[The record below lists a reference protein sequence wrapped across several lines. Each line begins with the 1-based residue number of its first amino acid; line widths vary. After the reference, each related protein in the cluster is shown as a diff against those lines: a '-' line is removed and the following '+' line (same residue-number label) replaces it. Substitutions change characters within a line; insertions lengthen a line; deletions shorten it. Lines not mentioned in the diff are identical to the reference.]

1 MKRWNGVFVAP
12 MVMFVTI
19 FLGNIFLFAQAGT
32 GKPSKEDVMQKAQK
46 LRMPFIANEGQTDKG
61 VAFYAQTFG
70 GTVFVTK
77 DGEIVYALPG
87 RGDDAGNKGDGPR
100 INVRE
105 TAFYAKSEILDL
117 FLISCREPVSRIVY
131 AIQQPEF
138 QTPKSGIAL
147 KEELVGGKINEIQGM
162 DKTAT
167 KVSYFKG
174 SDASKWKQ
182 GISTYDVVTLGEVY
196 KGIDVTLK
204 AYGNNVE
211 KLFCVKPGANSD
223 QIKIKLGGARELRVN
238 KDGQLEAETELGP
251 VKFTK
256 PVAYQE
262 IDGKKVDVEVDYTI
276 LNPNSKIQNPK
287 SAYGFKV
294 ASYDKTKDL
303 IIDPLLASTFLGEYY
318 FQQLSYNDTIALD
331 ASGNVYVT
339 GETVSSNFPTTP
351 GAYDT
356 SIDGFDVF
364 VSKLDGGLTTLLAST
379 FLGGSQGE
387 GGPSLVLDTSGNVY
401 VTGGTYSSDFPTT
414 PGAYDTSFNSY
425 FSGDAFISKLD
436 GGLTTLLASTFL
448 GGYDNDGGSFL
459 VLDASG
465 NVYVTGGTYSSDFPT
480 TPGAYDTSFNSYSS
494 GDAFI
499 SKLDGGLTTLLASTF
514 LSGSDGSRSG
524 SLALDTSGNVY
535 VTGYTESSDF
545 PTTPGAYD
553 TSIDY
558 YEDSDVFVSK
568 LDGGLTT
575 LLASTFLGGSNG
587 EVGSFLALDTS
598 GNVYVTGD
606 TASWD
611 FPTTPG
617 AYDTSFGDGGIF
629 ISKLNGGLTTLL
641 ASTFL
646 SGSDGGGSRSRSLA
660 LDTEGN
666 VYVTGETY
674 SSDFPTTPGAYD
686 TSLNETDA
694 FISKL
699 NGGLTTLLAS
709 TFLGGYYYETGQSL
723 ALDTSGNVYVMGFTM
738 SPDFPTTQVAYDTSF
753 NGYRDFFISKLDG
766 NLSAATT
773 AIELASFEATVD
785 KGAATLFWETAT
797 EVDNAGFNL
806 YRAKSEDGD
815 YAKIN
820 DTLIP
825 ARGNAVSGANYS
837 FVDTPGK
844 GTFYYKLEDVDY
856 NGASAMHGPEKVRV
870 REGDNAARHSKKARR

>member
-1 MKRWNGVFVAP
+1 MEWGFVAP

-379 FLGGSQGE
+379 FLGG
-387 GGPSLVLDTSGNVY
+387 
-401 VTGGTYSSDFPTT
+401 
-414 PGAYDTSFNSY
+414 
-425 FSGDAFISKLD
+425 
-436 GGLTTLLASTFL
+436 
-448 GGYDNDGGSFL
+448 
-459 VLDASG
+459 
-465 NVYVTGGTYSSDFPT
+465 
-480 TPGAYDTSFNSYSS
+480 
-494 GDAFI
+494 
-499 SKLDGGLTTLLASTF
+499 
-514 LSGSDGSRSG
+514 
-524 SLALDTSGNVY
+524 
-535 VTGYTESSDF
+535 
-545 PTTPGAYD
+545 
-553 TSIDY
+553 
-558 YEDSDVFVSK
+558 
-568 LDGGLTT
+568 
-575 LLASTFLGGSNG
+575 
-587 EVGSFLALDTS
+587 
-598 GNVYVTGD
+598 
-606 TASWD
+606 
-611 FPTTPG
+611 
-617 AYDTSFGDGGIF
+617 
-629 ISKLNGGLTTLL
+629 
-641 ASTFL
+641 
-646 SGSDGGGSRSRSLA
+646 
-660 LDTEGN
+660 
-666 VYVTGETY
+666 
-674 SSDFPTTPGAYD
+674 
-686 TSLNETDA
+686 
-694 FISKL
+694 
-699 NGGLTTLLAS
+699 
-709 TFLGGYYYETGQSL
+709 YYYETGQSL

>member
-514 LSGSDGSRSG
+514 L
-524 SLALDTSGNVY
+524 
-535 VTGYTESSDF
+535 
-545 PTTPGAYD
+545 
-553 TSIDY
+553 
-558 YEDSDVFVSK
+558 
-568 LDGGLTT
+568 
-575 LLASTFLGGSNG
+575 GGSNG

>member
-379 FLGGSQGE
+379 FLGG
-387 GGPSLVLDTSGNVY
+387 
-401 VTGGTYSSDFPTT
+401 
-414 PGAYDTSFNSY
+414 
-425 FSGDAFISKLD
+425 
-436 GGLTTLLASTFL
+436 
-448 GGYDNDGGSFL
+448 
-459 VLDASG
+459 
-465 NVYVTGGTYSSDFPT
+465 
-480 TPGAYDTSFNSYSS
+480 
-494 GDAFI
+494 
-499 SKLDGGLTTLLASTF
+499 
-514 LSGSDGSRSG
+514 
-524 SLALDTSGNVY
+524 
-535 VTGYTESSDF
+535 
-545 PTTPGAYD
+545 
-553 TSIDY
+553 
-558 YEDSDVFVSK
+558 
-568 LDGGLTT
+568 
-575 LLASTFLGGSNG
+575 
-587 EVGSFLALDTS
+587 
-598 GNVYVTGD
+598 
-606 TASWD
+606 
-611 FPTTPG
+611 
-617 AYDTSFGDGGIF
+617 
-629 ISKLNGGLTTLL
+629 
-641 ASTFL
+641 
-646 SGSDGGGSRSRSLA
+646 
-660 LDTEGN
+660 
-666 VYVTGETY
+666 
-674 SSDFPTTPGAYD
+674 
-686 TSLNETDA
+686 
-694 FISKL
+694 
-699 NGGLTTLLAS
+699 
-709 TFLGGYYYETGQSL
+709 YYYETGQSL

>member
-1 MKRWNGVFVAP
+1 
-12 MVMFVTI
+12 
-19 FLGNIFLFAQAGT
+19 
-32 GKPSKEDVMQKAQK
+32 
-46 LRMPFIANEGQTDKG
+46 
-61 VAFYAQTFG
+61 
-70 GTVFVTK
+70 
-77 DGEIVYALPG
+77 
-87 RGDDAGNKGDGPR
+87 
-100 INVRE
+100 
-105 TAFYAKSEILDL
+105 
-117 FLISCREPVSRIVY
+117 
-131 AIQQPEF
+131 
-138 QTPKSGIAL
+138 
-147 KEELVGGKINEIQGM
+147 M

-425 FSGDAFISKLD
+425 
-436 GGLTTLLASTFL
+436 
-448 GGYDNDGGSFL
+448 
-459 VLDASG
+459 
-465 NVYVTGGTYSSDFPT
+465 
-480 TPGAYDTSFNSYSS
+480 SS

-499 SKLDGGLTTLLASTF
+499 
-514 LSGSDGSRSG
+514 
-524 SLALDTSGNVY
+524 
-535 VTGYTESSDF
+535 
-545 PTTPGAYD
+545 
-553 TSIDY
+553 
-558 YEDSDVFVSK
+558 SK